1 MMEVITSNK
10 GGQKLIF
17 NGFIYTKQITKP
29 RNIRWRCVQRT
40 TDCKATLTT
49 TLDLDVPKLVT
60 AHNHDPSDTK
70 VAAVKCRSEMKQQAK
85 QSFDKPSQIMTQ
97 AMSQIDVAAR
107 VDLGMEES
115 IKRTLRNQRLGR
127 IPPQPESLQD
137 LVIDGEW
144 ALTTGPDPQ
153 QFLIYDN
160 GPDTDSRIIVFG
172 ASDALQHL
180 SRADTWFM
188 DGNHAVA
195 PTLYAKLQRKSQE
208 TYENLL
214 HAIVDKC
221 SELHQDPDPTTVVI
235 DFEMAMVRAVSSV
248 LGDQVTVQG
257 CFYHLTQSTWR
268 KVQDLGLTQRYKDS
282 EDVKLF
288 CGMMHSLALL
298 PIDDLP
304 AGLEF
309 LRHNTPEGMEPLLNY
324 FDATYCTGTYRRIQ
338 RHAPDGDGQDAIM
351 LRHIAPLFP
360 PQIWNVHQVTID
372 GEQRTNNLCEA
383 WNHRIEHLCGVSH
396 PSVWKL
402 IHWLKADSAHV
413 STILLNAARKRVKR
427 VYTQLQSRLHQLCV
441 DRRDGNKTVEEFLR
455 GAGHNIR
462 WKPHGNQNQVV
473 E

>member
-10 GGQKLIF
+10 GGQKLIL

-49 TLDLDVPKLVT
+49 TLDLDDPKLVT

-107 VDLGMEES
+107 VDLGREES

-153 QFLIYDN
+153 QFLVYDN

-180 SRADTWFM
+180 SRTDTWFM

-195 PTLYAKLQRKSQE
+195 PPGFCQLYVIRCPLGNTAVSTLYALLQRKSQE

-214 HAIVDKC
+214 HAIIDKC
-221 SELHQDPDPTTVVI
+221 SEMHQDPDPTTVVI

-268 KVQDLGLTQRYKDS
+268 KVQDLSLTQRYKDS

-288 CGMMHSLALL
+288 CGMMDSLALL

-309 LRHNTPEGMEPLLNY
+309 LRNNTPEGMEPLLNY
-324 FDATYCTGTYRRIQ
+324 FDATYCTSTYRRIQ

-351 LRHIAPLFP
+351 LRRIAPLFP

-372 GEQRTNNLCEA
+372 GEQRTNNLCET

-402 IHWLKADSAHV
+402 IH
-413 STILLNAARKRVKR
+413 
-427 VYTQLQSRLHQLCV
+427 
-441 DRRDGNKTVEEFLR
+441 
-455 GAGHNIR
+455 
-462 WKPHGNQNQVV
+462 
-473 E
+473 

>member
-1 MMEVITSNK
+1 
-10 GGQKLIF
+10 
-17 NGFIYTKQITKP
+17 
-29 RNIRWRCVQRT
+29 
-40 TDCKATLTT
+40 
-49 TLDLDVPKLVT
+49 
-60 AHNHDPSDTK
+60 
-70 VAAVKCRSEMKQQAK
+70 MKQQAK

-107 VDLGMEES
+107 VDLGREES

-137 LVIDGEW
+137 L
-144 ALTTGPDPQ
+144 
-153 QFLIYDN
+153 
-160 GPDTDSRIIVFG
+160 
-172 ASDALQHL
+172 
-180 SRADTWFM
+180 
-188 DGNHAVA
+188 
-195 PTLYAKLQRKSQE
+195 
-208 TYENLL
+208 
-214 HAIVDKC
+214 
-221 SELHQDPDPTTVVI
+221 
-235 DFEMAMVRAVSSV
+235 
-248 LGDQVTVQG
+248 
-257 CFYHLTQSTWR
+257 
-268 KVQDLGLTQRYKDS
+268 
-282 EDVKLF
+282 
-288 CGMMHSLALL
+288 L

-309 LRHNTPEGMEPLLNY
+309 LRNNTPEGMEPLLNY

-351 LRHIAPLFP
+351 LRRIAPLFP

-413 STILLNAARKRVKR
+413 STTLLNAARGEPPRKHVKR

-462 WKPHGNQNQVV
+462 WKPHCNQNQVV

>member
-10 GGQKLIF
+10 GGQKLIL

-49 TLDLDVPKLVT
+49 TLDLDDPKLVT

-70 VAAVKCRSEMKQQAK
+70 VAAVKYRSEMKQQAK

-107 VDLGMEES
+107 VDLGREES

-153 QFLIYDN
+153 QFLVYDN

-195 PTLYAKLQRKSQE
+195 PPGFCQLY
-208 TYENLL
+208 
-214 HAIVDKC
+214 
-221 SELHQDPDPTTVVI
+221 VI
-235 DFEMAMVRAVSSV
+235 RCPLGNTAVSTLSYV
-248 LGDQVTVQG
+248 WTDEMGTKLLKNSFEELVT
-257 CFYHLTQSTWR
+257 TS
-268 KVQDLGLTQRYKDS
+268 
-282 EDVKLF
+282 
-288 CGMMHSLALL
+288 
-298 PIDDLP
+298 
-304 AGLEF
+304 AGNLMVTKMGNC
-309 LRHNTPEGMEPLLNY
+309 NT
-324 FDATYCTGTYRRIQ
+324 
-338 RHAPDGDGQDAIM
+338 
-351 LRHIAPLFP
+351 
-360 PQIWNVHQVTID
+360 
-372 GEQRTNNLCEA
+372 
-383 WNHRIEHLCGVSH
+383 
-396 PSVWKL
+396 
-402 IHWLKADSAHV
+402 
-413 STILLNAARKRVKR
+413 
-427 VYTQLQSRLHQLCV
+427 
-441 DRRDGNKTVEEFLR
+441 
-455 GAGHNIR
+455 
-462 WKPHGNQNQVV
+462 
-473 E
+473 

>member
-10 GGQKLIF
+10 GGQKLIL

-49 TLDLDVPKLVT
+49 TLDLDDPKLVT

-97 AMSQIDVAAR
+97 AMSQINVAAR
-107 VDLGMEES
+107 VDLGREEW

-127 IPPQPESLQD
+127 IPPKPESLQD

-144 ALTTGPDPQ
+144 ALTTGPDLQ
-153 QFLIYDN
+153 QFLVYDN
-160 GPDTDSRIIVFG
+160 GPDTESRIIEFG

-180 SRADTWFM
+180 SRAETWFM

-195 PTLYAKLQRKSQE
+195 PPGFCQLSSGEHCCVNALRSTPEEVARDLR
-208 TYENLL
+208 

-221 SELHQDPDPTTVVI
+221 SELHQDPDHTTVVI

-257 CFYHLTQSTWR
+257 CFYHLTQSTRR

-282 EDVKLF
+282 EDDTLF
-288 CGMMHSLALL
+288 CGMMDSLALL

-309 LRHNTPEGMEPLLNY
+309 LRNNTPTTSTPPTVLVPTEGFNATFQMETDRTPSCS
-324 FDATYCTGTYRRIQ
+324 A
-338 RHAPDGDGQDAIM
+338 AS
-351 LRHIAPLFP
+351 LRSSH
-360 PQIWNVHQVTID
+360 
-372 GEQRTNNLCEA
+372 
-383 WNHRIEHLCGVSH
+383 HR
-396 PSVWKL
+396 
-402 IHWLKADSAHV
+402 
-413 STILLNAARKRVKR
+413 
-427 VYTQLQSRLHQLCV
+427 Y
-441 DRRDGNKTVEEFLR
+441 
-455 GAGHNIR
+455 
-462 WKPHGNQNQVV
+462 
-473 E
+473 